1 MKEETVYLARPF
13 AWVEMMRQGLLRGKQ
28 GMDSLIPAKI
38 GKGCC
43 AAFSARRRFADILRA
58 RDGVA
63 AIEFA
68 MIVMPLMML
77 IVGIVEVGL
86 FFAAGS
92 VLEGASNEAAR
103 GIRTGQVQL
112 SADPETTFAESFC
125 DHASKMIDCGRVQ
138 YEVINIAEGTFAASD
153 GYEPEYDA
161 DGGLVAQPFTA
172 GGANDV
178 IMIRAIYRHEFFTPW
193 LGEMMTGDIER
204 NWMEH
209 MSTVVLRSEPYE
221 FEEE

>member
-1 MKEETVYLARPF
+1 
-13 AWVEMMRQGLLRGKQ
+13 
-28 GMDSLIPAKI
+28 MDSLIPATT
-38 GKGCC
+38 GKGRCPP
-43 AAFSARRRFADILRA
+43 FSLRRRFAEILRA

-103 GIRTGQVQL
+103 GIRIGQTQL
-112 SADPETTFAESFC
+112 AGDPEATFAESFC
-125 DHASKMIDCGRVQ
+125 DHASKMIDCDRVQ

-153 GYEPEYDA
+153 GYEPAYDA
-161 DGGLVAQPFTA
+161 DGNLIPQPFSA
-172 GGANDV
+172 GNANDI

-193 LGEMMTGDIER
+193 MGELMTGDINR
-204 NWMEH
+204 NWMDH
-209 MSTVVLRSEPYE
+209 MSTVVLKSEPYE
-221 FEEE
+221 FEE